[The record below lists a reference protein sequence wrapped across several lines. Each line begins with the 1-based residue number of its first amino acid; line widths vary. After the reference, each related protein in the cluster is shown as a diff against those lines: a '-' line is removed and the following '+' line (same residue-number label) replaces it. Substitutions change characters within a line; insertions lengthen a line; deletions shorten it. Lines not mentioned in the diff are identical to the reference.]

1 MYIGEKMQ
9 NAYKRTG
16 KHVFHNI
23 VLNVFL
29 ISKHDVRIC
38 LSIIGITI
46 KVSCSLC
53 PVVPFGHLF
62 ACLSY
67 EKDSLLTSSYRFL
80 SRFASNDFL

>member
-16 KHVFHNI
+16 KHNI

-46 KVSCSLC
+46 KVSYSLC